1 MKHDFSAMVYPS
13 SLLPPVQL
21 RDKRPRTRINWK
33 ESHTSSKSQSE
44 LDI

>member
-33 ESHTSSKSQSE
+33 ESHKLVVNLRVS
-44 LDI
+44 